1 MNHNVYIYIIVMAV
15 VTYAIR
21 ALPLTLIRKEIKNNF
36 IKSFLF
42 YVPFVTLSVMTF
54 PAILHATSNIW
65 SALTGFIV
73 AVILAYNNQGLFK
86 VAAGSCITVFIL
98 ELII

>member
-1 MNHNVYIYIIVMAV
+1 MKHNVYIYIIVMAA

-36 IKSFLF
+36 VKSFLF

-54 PAILHATSNIW
+54 PAILYVTSNIW
-65 SALTGFIV
+65 SALVGFIV
-73 AVILAYNNQGLFK
+73 AVILAYNDQGLFK
-86 VAAGSCITVFIL
+86 VATGACITVFIL

>member
-1 MNHNVYIYIIVMAV
+1 
-15 VTYAIR
+15 
-21 ALPLTLIRKEIKNNF
+21 
-36 IKSFLF
+36 
-42 YVPFVTLSVMTF
+42 MTF